1 MPSTKPSTKRRY
13 ATMACVSCQY
23 GGHVVLFRSA
33 QTCNVW
39 SAFETRFHQDFVTF
53 PKTLVDFFG
62 DRAKA
67 FLELELDCPCVTTV
81 QAVVILSCHEIGNGI
96 DARGWLY
103 SGMAIRLAFD
113 LALNLDMSAY
123 ASKGDITPEDADLRR
138 TVFWAAY
145 LVDHQLGF
153 HLGRPFRTSM
163 EDVTVGKPH
172 DQGNTLRPSRWI
184 PYGLQD
190 TTTGASG
197 FLDCTEAV
205 SRQLIS
211 LCELMAPCGYILYGT
226 SSISKAVLQERNA
239 KIVAEL
245 RRWKAKLPPFL
256 QIDLDDCTSPYL
268 PHVLLLHMQ
277 YRQNIVY
284 AHRPWMSKSG
294 LQPQPPRGPG
304 YLHAH
309 EMCIQSAISIS
320 KILILYEARYT
331 LRRMNV
337 KAVSITSSA
346 ILILLFASVS
356 KHPTH
361 SHSDIAMNSSTCFRA
376 LQSSVSLYS
385 TLFS

>member
-1 MPSTKPSTKRRY
+1 M
-13 ATMACVSCQY
+13 
-23 GGHVVLFRSA
+23 
-33 QTCNVW
+33 
-39 SAFETRFHQDFVTF
+39 
-53 PKTLVDFFG
+53 
-62 DRAKA
+62 
-67 FLELELDCPCVTTV
+67 
-81 QAVVILSCHEIGNGI
+81 VILSCHEIGNGI

-172 DQGNTLRPSRWI
+172 DQGNTLGPSRWI

-211 LCELMAPCGYILYGT
+211 LRELMAPCGYILYGT
-226 SSISKAVLQERNA
+226 SSISKAVLQELNA
-239 KIVAEL
+239 KIVAQL
-245 RRWKAKLPPFL
+245 R
-256 QIDLDDCTSPYL
+256 S
-268 PHVLLLHMQ
+268 MQ

-320 KILILYEARYT
+320 KNLILYEARYT

-356 KHPTH
+356 KHPTR
-361 SHSDIAMNSSTCFRA
+361 SHSDIAMNLSTCF
-376 LQSSVSLYS
+376 SPP
-385 TLFS
+385 LFYLVFLKMYRMKLGSGYQ